1 MDWKKWIKIPE
12 FREVSSVWR
21 RFPMTTANPKLSPGN
36 PLFLRSAHFKLG
48 CGSAAASRRHTCG
61 LLAPN
66 SGAIS

>member
-1 MDWKKWIKIPE
+1 MDWKKWTKITE

-21 RFPMTTANPKLSPGN
+21 RFPMTAANPKLSPGN

-48 CGSAAASRRHTCG
+48 MPVCRSFKAAHLRLTH
-61 LLAPN
+61 PH